1 MNRAAAKF
9 LGELLILIALPL
21 LCTSC
26 SPAEDVSI
34 KGYLCNSTLCNRV
47 IAGLIDK
54 ASIGVACALYSV
66 NSKVVLSALDMADGR
81 IKLRVVTNNP
91 ISKPYSKTA
100 KTSALMHNK
109 FCIFDGKVVL
119 TGSFNPGNSNEMNSI
134 VVIQSP
140 ELAELFTSE
149 FEELWA
155 GIFGKGEASNG
166 GHLKDV
172 KAYFCPEDDCGAKMV
187 SEIMKAK
194 HEISFLYYSFT
205 LGEAGLAILAMH
217 RAGVKVKGV
226 FEESQLSNY
235 SVYQLLKYQGLNVKT
250 EGSSA
255 ILHHKLMIIDN
266 TTILIGSFNP
276 TQNAQLRND
285 ENLLIIRNPNL
296 AIQYA
301 QSSGYAG

>member
-1 MNRAAAKF
+1 MTSNTF
-9 LGELLILIALPL
+9 SNFFIIIFLIALAFL
-21 LCTSC
+21 LTGC

-34 KGYLCNSTLCNRV
+34 KGYLCNHTLCNRV

-54 ASIGVACALYSV
+54 ASIGVDCALYSI
-66 NSKVVLSALDMADGR
+66 NSKEVLGALDKANGR
-81 IKLRVVTNNP
+81 INMRVVTNNP

-109 FCIFDGKVVL
+109 FCIFDGKSIL
-119 TGSFNPGNSNEMNSI
+119 SGSFNPGDSNEMNSI

-140 ELAELFTSE
+140 ELAKLFTSE

-155 GIFGKGEASNG
+155 GIFGAGPASNG
-166 GHLKDV
+166 GPLKNV
-172 KAYFCPEDDCGAKMV
+172 KAYFCPEDDCAARMV
-187 SEIMKAK
+187 SEILKAK

-205 LGEAGLAILAMH
+205 LGEAGLALLAMH
-217 RAGVKVKGV
+217 NAGVEVKGI
-226 FEESQLSNY
+226 FEETQLSNY
-235 SVYQLLKYQGLNVKT
+235 SMYWLLRYQGLDVVT
-250 EGSSA
+250 ENSSV
-255 ILHHKLMIIDN
+255 ILHHKLMVIDN

-296 AIQYA
+296 AIKYA
-301 QSSGYAG
+301 ESWE